1 MLILKFS
8 KLGVIE
14 MANGVNNTILILT
27 ETFSCTIYVAAEEI
41 TIKKPSHE
49 QQSIEELIIQA
60 EQRAYQE
67 TLAAYKLKSTLSN
80 SICDTSGFEDTFQQ
94 KMDAYMAQYKI
105 VKVSDDDLLLLSL
118 VSPLTSGLNLHT
130 PMIYK
135 APHCSIMYARGKQIL
150 SLNHH
155 SIGSNTVNNADLPTD
170 VTNTDYIASTKTFDS
185 VTKASEAYY
194 YCPTN
199 FTGLCINE
207 SGISFN
213 ITSAFNSWN
222 KTSIKH

>member
-1 MLILKFS
+1 
-8 KLGVIE
+8 

-27 ETFSCTIYVAAEEI
+27 ETFSCTIYVSAEEI

-49 QQSIEELIIQA
+49 QQSIEQLIIQA

-67 TLAAYKLKSTLSN
+67 TLAVYKLKSTLYD

-135 APHCSIMYARGKQIL
+135 APHCSIMYARGKQIQ
-150 SLNHH
+150 SLNNH
-155 SIGSNTVNNADLPTD
+155 SISSNTVNFPTD
-170 VTNTDYIASTKTFDS
+170 VTDYIASTKTFNS

>member
-1 MLILKFS
+1 
-8 KLGVIE
+8 

-49 QQSIEELIIQA
+49 QQSIEQLIIQA

-67 TLAAYKLKSTLSN
+67 TLTAYKLKSTLSN
-80 SICDTSGFEDTFQQ
+80 SICDTYGFEDTFQQ

-118 VSPLTSGLNLHT
+118 VSPLTAGLNLHT

-135 APHCSIMYARGKQIL
+135 APHCCIMYARGKQIQ
-150 SLNHH
+150 SLNNH
-155 SIGSNTVNNADLPTD
+155 SIGSNTVNFPTD
-170 VTNTDYIASTKTFDS
+170 VTDYIASTKTFNS